1 MVQTIEDSILKAI
14 KKDDVKAFNALA
26 ENARCG
32 EYRLGRFPVLSLM
45 YLFRSRRLLAEYE
58 EQYIKI
64 SAFEELREP
73 IEISKKFSDKAGK
86 CLRLYLNEVVSP
98 LEMLLILDR
107 TTHLKRVYPMTNPS
121 SAVRGRLKAIY
132 SIKYSLGIKFE
143 GNGIVLDRRPLSRR
157 EKKKLTTVIVSTIL
171 IIAIAVGAPVT
182 AVSLIPKPVEGE
194 VTVLSDINFTS
205 LNEYTLKNDI
215 VLPENYTVGKMNCTI
230 SGAGKKL
237 IFGKGASI
245 GELNGKI
252 SDVIIET
259 SGDPVFSLL
268 TINAL
273 IENVTV
279 NVNAD
284 VETKAGAAFLALTNY
299 GRIDGVTVNISGSL
313 SALATS
319 DEATDEL
326 AFGGVVQTNANSVN
340 NLTGSV
346 YSRGVINN
354 CTVNYSQFTLK
365 GEASA
370 NATFGG
376 VAGINSGFLQN
387 CTVGGEIV
395 ADTFDAGGVCSVNN
409 WGLVGNVNNANIT
422 QTSAD
427 ENWNPNTAGI
437 VLNNG
442 YAVESCIN
450 NGNVSSVS
458 SYGDTSGEKEL
469 AAISAGIACINSNHI
484 SKCTNNGEVTAEGKG
499 IAYAGGIVSRSVAVT
514 SNCLNEG
521 DIAASAKTVY
531 AGGILGSSEVTSSGG
546 FVYFGTAESC
556 ISTARISVNG
566 LGESSAFVGGIA
578 GYIQEREFKRKVIG
592 EDGSITEETV
602 YFGGGVTNSYF
613 TGAIS
618 ADKAFVGNIA
628 GACGANIYEINSYT
642 SATDEYRNF
651 ENNVYLNDSLY
662 KAFGTK
668 VTVNADGNNN
678 YASAE
683 DKGASSAAL
692 EEIVNSDG
700 YKAILKELE
709 NSTQD

>member
-1 MVQTIEDSILKAI
+1 MAQQIEDSILQAI
-14 KKDDVKAFNALA
+14 KRDDVKAFHSLMD
-26 ENARCG
+26 NARCG
-32 EYRLGRFPVLSLM
+32 GFRLGRFPVLSLM

-58 EQYIKI
+58 EQFIKI
-64 SAFEELREP
+64 YAFEELREP
-73 IEISKKFSDKAGK
+73 TEISKKFADKAGK
-86 CLRLYLNEVVSP
+86 CLRLYLDEVVSP

-107 TTHLKRVYPMTNPS
+107 TTHLKRVYPLTDPP
-121 SAVRGRLKAIY
+121 SAVKGRLKAIY
-132 SIKYSLGIKFE
+132 SIKYSLSVKFE
-143 GNGIVLDRRPLSRR
+143 GNGILLDRRPLSRR
-157 EKKKLTTVIVSTIL
+157 EKKKLSTVIISAVL

-194 VTVLSDINFTS
+194 VATLSDINFTS

-215 VLPENYTVGKMNCTI
+215 VLPENYSVGKMNCTI

-245 GELNGKI
+245 GELNGRI

-259 SGDPVFSLL
+259 SGDPIFSLL
-268 TINAL
+268 TINAS
-273 IENVTV
+273 IENATV
-279 NVNAD
+279 NVNANA
-284 VETKAGAAFLALTNY
+284 ETNAATAFVALTNY

-313 SALATS
+313 NALAVS
-319 DEATDEL
+319 EEATDEL
-326 AFGGVVQTNANSVN
+326 VFGGIVQTNANSVN

-354 CTVNYSQFTLK
+354 CTVNYSRFSLR

-376 VAGINSGFLQN
+376 IAGVNNGFLQY

-395 ADTFDAGGVCSVNN
+395 SDTCDVGGVCSVNN
-409 WGLVGNVNNANIT
+409 WGLVNNVNNANII
-422 QTSAD
+422 QNSAD

-442 YAVESCIN
+442 YAVEGCIN
-450 NGNVSSVS
+450 NGNISSVS
-458 SYGDTSGEKEL
+458 TCDGGEGENRL

-499 IAYAGGIVSRSVAVT
+499 IAYAGGIVSRSVAPIL
-514 SNCLNEG
+514 NCLSEG
-521 DIAASAKTVY
+521 DISASANTVY
-531 AGGILGSSEVTSSGG
+531 AGGILASSEVTTSGG
-546 FVYFGTAESC
+546 YVYFGTAESC

-566 LGESSAFVGGIA
+566 LGENSAFVGGIV
-578 GYIQEREFKRKVIG
+578 GYIQEREFKRQIIG
-592 EDGSITEETV
+592 VDGSITEETV
-602 YFGGGVTNSYF
+602 YFGGGVTNSHF
-613 TGAIS
+613 TGTIS
-618 ADKAFVGNIA
+618 ADKAFVGNVA
-628 GACGANIYEINSYT
+628 GACGANIYELNSYA

-668 VTVNADGNNN
+668 VTVDSDGNNN

-683 DKGASSAAL
+683 DKGASSATL